1 MSKLYVLDTNVLIHD
16 PAAMFNFGDNDVF
29 IPMVVLEELDRNKK
43 GLTDEARNARQASR
57 FLEELI
63 HDPVLPGGGLLYF
76 QTFASPEIESSNDNE
91 IIAVTK
97 TLDMAQG
104 VAGIADQEVILVT
117 KDINMRI
124 KAAMR
129 GVTAED
135 YRNDKAIDDIALL
148 PSGWLELPAD
158 FWDNGGNVQSWK
170 DKGQT
175 FYTLEGPLVASL
187 HSNQFVFSG
196 EFEAVVLGTEDGK
209 AILKLLTDYRKVDT
223 WGVKA
228 KNREQNFALN
238 ALLDPEIDFVT
249 ILGKAGSGK
258 TLLALAAGIAQV
270 MDKKLYQEVI
280 ITRETFPVGR
290 DIGFLPGTED
300 EKMGA
305 WNGSI
310 LDNLEVL
317 NVKDHSVSERAMT
330 NDLLKNRIKVRSLNF
345 MRGRS
350 FMNRYILIEE
360 AQNLTAGQ
368 MKTMITR
375 AGLGTKIVC
384 IGNLAQIDAP
394 YITPTTSG
402 LTYAIKKFQG
412 WDHAGNVILSQC
424 ERSRLA
430 EFAEDNL

>member
-16 PAAMFNFGDNDVF
+16 PAAMFNFEDNDLF

-63 HDPVLPGGGLLYF
+63 HDPKLPGGGTLYF
-76 QTFASPEIESSNDNE
+76 QTFATPVAESSNDNE
-91 IIAVTK
+91 IISVTK
-97 TLDMAQG
+97 ELISSANRAETGRD
-104 VAGIADQEVILVT
+104 ISLVT

-129 GVTAED
+129 GVPTED
-135 YRNDKAIDDIALL
+135 YRNDKAIDDIKLL
-148 PSGWLELPAD
+148 PSGWMDLPED

-170 DKGQT
+170 EKDKT

-187 HSNQFVFSG
+187 HANQFVFSG
-196 EFEAVVLGTEDGK
+196 EFEAVVLGTEGGK

-280 ITRETFPVGR
+280 VTRETFPVGR

-317 NVKDHSVSERAMT
+317 NVKDHNANERAMT

-368 MKTMITR
+368 MKTMVTR
-375 AGLGTKIVC
+375 AGMGTKIVC

-394 YITPTTSG
+394 FITPTTSG

-412 WDHAGNVILSQC
+412 WNHAGNIILSQC